1 MAGKCI
7 CVCQRFNINRWLK
20 NPVIILRG
28 FTTNNISDLTQS
40 LDGFLSYVKI
50 LISAAL
56 IWRMRRSECAQT
68 QRKTDIQLQESK
80 IILQKAISQTVLLKY
95 RRSVQPLPFLA
106 HSSMFPVR
114 GGASSAPCWELQ
126 SHSCLSEA
134 PKKEKQRRIQSAR
147 GAARLTLMFKAAGTR
162 ILCRNMSDAL
172 DLRRHLMCEIFLLL
186 TYSDITGHLIAE
198 NIESLLSWK

>member
-1 MAGKCI
+1 
-7 CVCQRFNINRWLK
+7 
-20 NPVIILRG
+20 
-28 FTTNNISDLTQS
+28 
-40 LDGFLSYVKI
+40 
-50 LISAAL
+50 
-56 IWRMRRSECAQT
+56 MRRSECAQT
-68 QRKTDIQLQESK
+68 QRRTDIQPWESK
-80 IILQKAISQTVLLKY
+80 IILQRAIFQKALLKY
-95 RRSVQPLPFLA
+95 RRSAQPLPFPA

-172 DLRRHLMCEIFLLL
+172 GFETPSDVWYFLTADIRWYYCPPNCREHQVSPIMGIILL
-186 TYSDITGHLIAE
+186 CLF
-198 NIESLLSWK
+198 LSW

>member
-1 MAGKCI
+1 MAKKSSDYSPWVHYKQHFWLDTVIRCI
-7 CVCQRFNINRWLK
+7 PN
-20 NPVIILRG
+20 
-28 FTTNNISDLTQS
+28 
-40 LDGFLSYVKI
+40 VKI
-50 LISAAL
+50 PISAAL

-68 QRKTDIQLQESK
+68 QRKTDIQLQEST
-80 IILQKAISQTVLLKY
+80 IISQKAISQTVLLKY
-95 RRSVQPLPFLA
+95 RRSVQALPFLA

-186 TYSDITGHLIAE
+186 TYSDITGHLIAG
-198 NIESLLSWK
+198 NVKSLLSWK